1 MKYSVVIPERN
12 EAENFKLTA
21 ENIMQTQRNCN
32 DIRHI
37 EDSQGNGTSYS
48 RHAGTVKAIN
58 EIIIT
63 CDAHMRFKPGVLDDM
78 AQYIADN
85 PLSLACLK
93 CHHNETISF
102 DDCCYYGA
110 EIHWKQEEKNNNRA
124 LSAKWRGS
132 TATGEISA
140 VMGACYGFDR
150 RTYRK
155 LGEPWRLGVA
165 WGNDEETISIAI
177 RLIGGSV
184 VLLDGECAHQLRRVS
199 GYQVSEADVIGVW
212 YNRIRNLHYLPIEPA
227 TAAELQEY
235 VLSNPD
241 SANRRKEI
249 LKLLAKKMPE
259 IQQAKAV
266 LINNQTIS
274 FSDYAT
280 KWIVNY
286 PQEVIMARKKG
297 SKNLT
302 MATTQTTTTTAAE
315 SATPKRSLLPVVEDC
330 GLKCPHCGTIG
341 RDYKV
346 THRYPMSRRY
356 ICCHCAKPFIVMDK
370 FNPAY
375 A

>member
-21 ENIMQTQRNCN
+21 ENIMQTQKHCN
-32 DIRHI
+32 DIRHVP
-37 EDSQGNGTSYS
+37 DNQGNGTSSS

-58 EIIIT
+58 EVIIT
-63 CDAHMRFKPGVLDDM
+63 CDAHMRFKAGALDLM

-93 CHHNETISF
+93 CHHNETMSF
-102 DDCCYYGA
+102 DDNCYYGA
-110 EIHWKQEEKNNNRA
+110 EIHWKQEEPNNNRA

-184 VLLDGECAHQLRRVS
+184 VLLDGECAHQLRKVS
-199 GYQVSEADVIGVW
+199 GYQVNEADIIGVW

-241 SANRRKEI
+241 PTRRRKEI
-249 LKLLAKKMPE
+249 IRLLNYKMPD
-259 IQQAKAV
+259 IQQSKSV
-266 LINNQTIS
+266 LLNNQTIS
-274 FSDYAT
+274 FNDYAT
-280 KWIVNY
+280 KWIINY
-286 PQEVIMARKKG
+286 PKGETMARSRK
-297 SKNLT
+297 T
-302 MATTQTTTTTAAE
+302 TTTTQTTTAA
-315 SATPKRSLLPVVEDC
+315 AVKRSILPVVEDL
-330 GLKCPHCGTIG
+330 GLRCPHCGTVG
-341 RDYKV
+341 RNYKI
-346 THRYPMSRRY
+346 TNTYPQSRRH
-356 ICCHCAKPFIVMDK
+356 ICGNCERPYIVMNK
-370 FNPAY
+370 FNPHLNA
-375 A
+375 